1 MKSKIDYFMA
11 RDTRLVFN
19 NLTKVII
26 DENEL
31 LINYTILR
39 QNFKDEETTVI
50 NYTKDKN
57 RMIIY
62 DKLKKY
68 NSNVYEGFI
77 KWANE
82 KRIKWYSVGVAAVGT
97 SYTATK

>member
-1 MKSKIDYFMA
+1 MKNKIDYFMKK
-11 RDTRLVFN
+11 DTRLVFN

-26 DENEL
+26 NENEL

-39 QNFKDEETTVI
+39 KNFKDEETTVI

-57 RMIIY
+57 RILIY

-68 NSNVYEGFI
+68 NSKVYEGFI
-77 KWANE
+77 EWANE
-82 KRIKWYSVGVAAVGT
+82 KRIKWYSVGEENDL
-97 SYTATK
+97 